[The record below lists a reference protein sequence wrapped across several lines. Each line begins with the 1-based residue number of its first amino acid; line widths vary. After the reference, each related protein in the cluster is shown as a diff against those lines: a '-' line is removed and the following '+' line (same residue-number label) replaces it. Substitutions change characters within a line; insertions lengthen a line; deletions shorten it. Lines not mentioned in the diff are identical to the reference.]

1 MAGTFFASWKQYR
14 AFRRTPRS
22 NRRIVFYAE
31 SGQDWHHWRDIV
43 RHLTGE
49 LGETICYV
57 SSDPDDP
64 GLQQDSARIRPVWI
78 GRGLCRIWFFQ
89 WLEADVMVTQL
100 LDLGNLDLKRSVNP
114 VHYVYVFHSLIST
127 HMAAAFFVVL
137 YAFPAGMVL
146 YWASNNFWHLVK
158 VAAGRLRR

>member
-22 NRRIVFYAE
+22 DRRIVFYAE

-64 GLQQDSARIRPVWI
+64 GLHQDSAKIRPVWI

-89 WLEADVMVTQL
+89 WLKADVMVTQL
-100 LDLGNLDLKRSVNP
+100 LDLGNLELKRSVNP
-114 VHYVYVFHSLIST
+114 VHYIYVFHSLIS
-127 HMAAAFFVVL
+127 
-137 YAFPAGMVL
+137 PRPQRGRMV
-146 YWASNNFWHLVK
+146 S
-158 VAAGRLRR
+158 G